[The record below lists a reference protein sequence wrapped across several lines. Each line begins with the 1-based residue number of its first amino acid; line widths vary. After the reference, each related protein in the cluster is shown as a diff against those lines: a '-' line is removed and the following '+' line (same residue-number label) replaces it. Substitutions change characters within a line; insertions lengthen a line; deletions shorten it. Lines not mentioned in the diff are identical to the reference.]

1 MPASDTLIAAL
12 KFKGGAI
19 LGSDSQTSDDIV
31 SVRWPTEKP
40 QQIGNHPLVV
50 ATSGAGGRG
59 KQAIAALQAADFRAT
74 TFQKP
79 ERVMGMIDGKLRP
92 IYDVLKKQ
100 AATKFPYGPTWE
112 VVLTALGVCWAGG
125 KPHIFDCSKEGDYPY
140 PHDYFHAI
148 GSAGQTA
155 YAIFRTLGGPRLAQV
170 DEPLAILAV
179 LRILR
184 TAINIELAGVSEP
197 VYVWVVKDGKAR
209 KLTKEQVNENMEGV
223 YRWEEEAAES
233 FLTREVK
240 L

>member
-19 LGSDSQTSDDIV
+19 LGSDSQTSDDINF
-31 SVRWPTEKP
+31 VRWPTEKP

-50 ATSGAGGRG
+50 ATSGAAGRG
-59 KQAIAALQAADFRAT
+59 RQAIATLQTANFQST

-79 ERVMGMIDGKLRP
+79 DRVKGMVDGKLKP
-92 IYDVLKKQ
+92 IYDTLKRE
-100 AATKFPYGPTWE
+100 ANNKFPYPTWE
-112 VVLTALGVCWAGG
+112 IVLRLLGIYWAGG
-125 KPHIFDCSKEGDYPY
+125 EAHIIECSENADYPL
-140 PHDYFHAI
+140 PHDYFQTV

-155 YAIFRTLGGPRLAQV
+155 YAIFRTLGGTRLAQV
-170 DEPLAILAV
+170 DEPLAILAM

-184 TAINIELAGVSEP
+184 TAINVEMAGVSEP
-197 VYVWVVKDGKAR
+197 VHVWVVKDGKAR

-223 YRWEEEAAES
+223 YRWELEDQEN
-233 FLTREVK
+233 FLSREVK